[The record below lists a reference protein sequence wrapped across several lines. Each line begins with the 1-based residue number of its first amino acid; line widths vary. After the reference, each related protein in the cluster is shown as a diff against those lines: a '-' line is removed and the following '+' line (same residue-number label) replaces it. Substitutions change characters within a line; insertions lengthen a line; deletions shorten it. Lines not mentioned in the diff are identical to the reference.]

1 MRKVLRVMLWLVVVA
16 VVLLVVAV
24 TVVTNPVRAR
34 PNGSGVVADPYR
46 LLADVEALTGL
57 PGFRCYERPHD
68 LDRAAEWVRSA
79 LEESGLPVEVQPFR
93 FGGRQFRNF
102 LAHYG
107 PADAPILV
115 VGAHYDVCGEQP
127 GADDNASAVAGLLE
141 LARLLGRHQPEVTHR
156 IELALWPLEEP
167 PNFRT
172 ENMGSAVHANWLAE
186 RNADVSGMICL
197 EMLGYFSDEPDSQ
210 KYPAPGMGLFYPT
223 RGNSIAV
230 VGNVSSWRFTRRV
243 KARMAGATELPV
255 RSINAPAAVPGVD
268 FSDHLNFWKHGWNAV
283 MITDTAFFRNPNY
296 HQVTDTA
303 GTLDYERMA
312 HVVTGVYAAM
322 TGLQ

>member
-1 MRKVLRVMLWLVVVA
+1 MLWVFAVA
-16 VVLLVVAV
+16 VVLLMVAV
-24 TVVTNPVRAR
+24 VVVTNPVGAR
-34 PNGSGVVADPYR
+34 PFVSEVSADPS
-46 LLADVEALTGL
+46 LLRSDVEGLTGL

-68 LDRAAEWVRSA
+68 LDRAAEWVRAA
-79 LEESGLPVEVQPFR
+79 LEESGLPVEAQLFG

-115 VGAHYDVCGEQP
+115 VGAHYDVCGDQP

-141 LARLLGRHQPEVTHR
+141 LARLLGQHQPEVTHR

-172 ENMGSAVHANWLAE
+172 ENMGSAVHADSLAK
-186 RNADVSGMICL
+186 RGADVSGMICL
-197 EMLGYFSDEPDSQ
+197 EMLGYFSDEPGSQ

-223 RGNSIAV
+223 RGDFISV
-230 VGNVSSWRFTRRV
+230 VGNGGSWGFTRRV

-268 FSDHLNFWKHGWNAV
+268 FSDHLNFWRHGWNAV
-283 MITDTAFFRNPNY
+283 MVTDTAFFRNPNY
-296 HQVTDTA
+296 HEVTDTA
-303 GTLDYERMA
+303 DTLDYERMA

-322 TGLQ
+322 TGL